1 MPGSATDAP
10 EAGLPGSGPLTIT
23 DNLVKE
29 VADRVFVLL
38 LQELRIEQERTHQ
51 SRRAALCSRG
61 GW

>member
-1 MPGSATDAP
+1 MPDSATDAS
-10 EAGLPGSGPLTIT
+10 EVELPGSGPSTIT

-51 SRRAALCSRG
+51 SRQATLCSRG